1 VNEKKDEQSLNCSY
15 GKRLSVVIIGNSY
28 AVITGLEESSEV
40 GSVRNQVVNKIE
52 SSEKS
57 EAV

>member
-1 VNEKKDEQSLNCSY
+1 MVISNSFAVKSWL
-15 GKRLSVVIIGNSY
+15 GK
-28 AVITGLEESSEV
+28 SSEV
-40 GSVRNQVVNKIE
+40 GSARNQVVIKIE